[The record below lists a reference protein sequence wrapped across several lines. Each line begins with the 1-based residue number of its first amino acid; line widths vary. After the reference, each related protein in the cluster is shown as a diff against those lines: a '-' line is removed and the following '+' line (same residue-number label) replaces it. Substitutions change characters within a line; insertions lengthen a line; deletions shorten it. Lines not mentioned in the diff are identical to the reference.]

1 MIRNV
6 HRRAPWALTSSVQ
19 DVRHGNYIQS
29 KVCRRSHAE
38 SKHLEPRPG
47 ALKGVRI
54 LDFTRI
60 LAGPFCSQI
69 LADYG
74 ADIIKV
80 ESLQGD
86 ETRSWQGAGEAADW
100 KDSSGPI
107 SFYFASINRNKR
119 SITLDLKKPEALD
132 VVYELVKTADVVLEN
147 FVPGS
152 ADRLGIGYA
161 QLSEINPR
169 LVYASVS
176 GYGGSGP
183 YSKRAGYDAIAAAEG
198 GLMHITGHPD
208 GSPVRPGLGMTDM
221 ATGLYTH
228 GAIVAA
234 LYSRDRTGQ
243 GQHISSSLFETQISL
258 LINIGANWLNRG
270 VEGKR
275 YGAAHPSIVPYNTW
289 ECKDGLWLAVAA
301 NNDRQFRILCE
312 RLRCFDLLD
321 DERFATNAKR
331 VEHRS
336 LMDDI
341 FDTKFKAKSS
351 EEWLKVLDGSG
362 LAFGSVNTIQKAFEH
377 PQTQARDM
385 VQPMEWS
392 AVQSGLWQS
401 IGPPVKFEKTKATIC
416 SRPPLLG
423 EHTEEIL
430 QEIGYSRKTIEDLQ
444 QRSVI

>member
-6 HRRAPWALTSSVQ
+6 HRRASLALTFSAQ
-19 DVRHGNYIQS
+19 DIRCRNFDSFQTS
-29 KVCRRSHAE
+29 RRSQSEAKN
-38 SKHLEPRPG
+38 SAAGPG
-47 ALKGVRI
+47 ALQGVRI

-74 ADIIKV
+74 ADVIKV

-132 VVYELVKTADVVLEN
+132 VVYELVKTSDVVVEN

-152 ADRLGIGYA
+152 AEKLGIGYA
-161 QLSEINPR
+161 KLSEINPR

-289 ECKDGLWLAVAA
+289 ECKNGLWLAVAA

-312 RLRCFDLLD
+312 RLRCLDLLD

-385 VQPMEWS
+385 VQPMEWT
-392 AVQSGLWQS
+392 AMQSGLWRS
-401 IGPPVKFEKTKATIC
+401 IGPPVKFEKTKAAIN

-430 QEIGYSRKTIEDLQ
+430 RGIGYSEDKIEDLQ
-444 QRSVI
+444 QRGVV